1 MIRLILII
9 LLSINLYSNSQMP
22 EFLID
27 KDQVLPANEAFNFK
41 AAINDETILL
51 SWEIKKGYYIYLK
64 SIKIE
69 DNFKELDY
77 EVLES
82 QESIH
87 MDEFF
92 GESKIYRNKTLVKL
106 NRSSELNPNN
116 ILIKYQGCADA
127 GFCYPV
133 QIHKIL

>member
-1 MIRLILII
+1 
-9 LLSINLYSNSQMP
+9 
-22 EFLID
+22 LID

-51 SWEIKKGYYIYLK
+51 SWEIKKGYYMYLK

-87 MDEFF
+87 ITM
-92 GESKIYRNKTLVKL
+92 SSLVKV
-106 NRSSELNPNN
+106 
-116 ILIKYQGCADA
+116 KYLETK
-127 GFCYPV
+127 Y
-133 QIHKIL
+133 